1 MIEGENDENLNKT
14 IEELHKEKFK
24 EIIKYKKFEFR
35 SFRSQNNVNLQIQI
49 IKHILEKYINI
60 FKFKL
65 LIFQLFQ

>member
-60 FKFKL
+60 FKIDYFN
-65 LIFQLFQ
+65 